1 MRGTQGEEGTLV
13 CWRLEKWV
21 RKVERI
27 LDVGHCS
34 GSSVARRAVAGRD
47 GRVEKRKARV
57 VGVRAQ
63 RAERGAMRMVMVM
76 VCCVV
81 VVVAVVVSVGLVQL
95 FMSS

>member
-63 RAERGAMRMVMVM
+63 RAERGAMRMVMV
-76 VCCVV
+76 CCVV
-81 VVVAVVVSVGLVQL
+81 VVVAVVVSVALVQR